1 MSAEMSTEMSTE
13 QTTAGGAQGAS
24 ALDQVLYV
32 QKGPA
37 TLPEMTGPEVQE
49 MLKQTDVILIPVGAT
64 EDHGAHLPL
73 GTDSMEAREI
83 CRRAAIRLAEQG
95 CPVVIGPVIPFG
107 TSSFHLG
114 FPGTVS
120 ISSSTLITLLKEV
133 CLSLYKG
140 GFRNFVFVHGHDGNL
155 PSMMVAAQDLVDAT
169 PDATACVLNWMV
181 ALSKVYHTIQVSKK
195 GESHG
200 GEGETARIM
209 VTHPELVYP
218 EKGTAFYLKPEE
230 LRKIQSP
237 EHMKTGGGIYYGVRS
252 YKDLTPYG
260 HIGDPSL
267 AKAET
272 GDKGYA
278 AIVDWLSMV
287 IKRDFFDER
296 RAGAQ
301 A

>member
-1 MSAEMSTEMSTE
+1 MSEHEESI
-13 QTTAGGAQGAS
+13 
-24 ALDQVLYV
+24 LYV
-32 QKGPA
+32 QKGPP
-37 TLPEMTGPEVQE
+37 TLTEMSGPEVQA
-49 MLKQTDVILIPVGAT
+49 MLKKTDVILIPVGAT

-73 GTDSMEAREI
+73 GTDTMEAREI
-83 CRRAAIRLAEQG
+83 CRRTAIALEKLG

-107 TSSFHLG
+107 TSSFHMG

-120 ISSSTLITLLKEV
+120 ISSATLIALLKEV
-133 CLSLYKG
+133 CLSLYHG

-181 ALSKVYHTIQVSKK
+181 ALSKVYHTIQTSKK

-200 GEGETARIM
+200 GEGETSRLL
-209 VTHPELVYP
+209 VTHPELVHP
-218 EKGTAFYLKPEE
+218 EKGTAFYLQPEE

-252 YKDLTPYG
+252 YKALTPYG
-260 HIGDPSL
+260 SIGDPTL
-267 AKAET
+267 AKPET

-278 AIVDWLSMV
+278 AIVEWLSMV

-296 RAGAQ
+296 GQVRST
-301 A
+301 

>member
-1 MSAEMSTEMSTE
+1 MFEKPGSE
-13 QTTAGGAQGAS
+13 Q
-24 ALDQVLYV
+24 LLYV

-37 TLPEMTGPEVQE
+37 TLTEMSGPEVQAA
-49 MLKQTDVILIPVGAT
+49 LKQTNIILIPVGAT

-83 CRRAAIRLAEQG
+83 CRRTAIRLAEQS

-107 TSSFHLG
+107 TSSFHMG

-120 ISSSTLITLLKEV
+120 ISASTLIILLKEV
-133 CLSLYKG
+133 CLSLYHG
-140 GFRNFVFVHGHDGNL
+140 GFRNFVLIHGHDGNL
-155 PSMMVAAQDLVDAT
+155 ASMMVAAQEIVDAT
-169 PDATACVLNWMV
+169 PDATAVVLNWMV
-181 ALSKVYHTIQVSKK
+181 ALSKVYHTIQTSKK

-200 GEGETARIM
+200 GEGETSRLL
-209 VTHPELVYP
+209 VTHPELVHP

-252 YKDLTPYG
+252 YKALTPYG
-260 HIGDPSL
+260 SIGDPGL

-272 GDKGYA
+272 GEKGYD

-296 RAGAQ
+296 
-301 A
+301 